1 MQALMKRLKMTS
13 NFVKGIESF
22 AGHKW
27 DTYTVWSDFVEM
39 AAISLSNTVYT
50 RQRDLRNIRYQAIA
64 NKYSKNELEV
74 FHKIFI
80 DLVMDLEENPR
91 DVLGEAFMELELGDK
106 WKGQFFTPY
115 SLANVM
121 TNSIFTKEFIQ
132 KKVDDKGFVKLTD
145 NSGCGGGV
153 NMIAA
158 FNHIRELGFNPQQML
173 VLEGVDVDHKACC
186 MSYVQLSLLG
196 ANAVIRQRN
205 GLAPSAM
212 PDVDTWFTPFYILHG
227 WKFKS
232 ILDDVVR
239 DTRPVGD
246 GNGQISFI

>member
-1 MQALMKRLKMTS
+1 MMN
-13 NFVKGIESF
+13 NFAKGIKSF

-39 AAISLSNTVYT
+39 AAISLSNTVDI
-50 RQRDLRNIRYQAIA
+50 RRRDFRNVRYQAIA
-64 NKYSKNELEV
+64 NKYSKNELE
-74 FHKIFI
+74 IFSKLFA

-121 TNSIFTKEFIQ
+121 TNSILTKESIQ
-132 KKVDDKGFVKLTD
+132 KHVDDKGFAKVTD

-158 FNHIRELGFNPQQML
+158 FNHVRELGFNPQQML
-173 VLEGVDVDHKACC
+173 VLEGVDIDYKACC
-186 MSYVQLSLLG
+186 MSYVQLALLG
-196 ANAVIRQRN
+196 ANAVIRQRD
-205 GLAPSAM
+205 GLAPNSVL
-212 PDVDTWFTPFYILHG
+212 DIDTWFTPFYILG
-227 WKFKS
+227 AWEQKQKYG
-232 ILDDVVR
+232 IQGRAKGLDFRSDDSGQLGFVV
-239 DTRPVGD
+239 
-246 GNGQISFI
+246 